1 MKEKYFYI
9 VGAFTTILLIIFL
22 IIPRDKRSPG
32 WDYMPDMRYSKA
44 YETFSGADFFYQLEN
59 GKYDTMSARLPVAGT
74 IPRGYIPEN
83 IESKTDEGFL
93 RSFCF
98 KNEHQGYNQD
108 SAFQKKYI
116 EAGEVLKN
124 PFKPTDD
131 VLAEGK
137 ELYIINCKVC
147 HGDKGEGNGQIVEL
161 PDGSDGPYTAR
172 PPSYASR
179 LPTLKDGQIF
189 FSVSFGKNTMGGYG
203 SMLTPAERWKVILY
217 IKDLAGLKEGAT
229 MASDTTSK
237 KEIVAAVVK
246 P

>member
-44 YETFSGADFFYQLEN
+44 YETFSSVDFFYQKEN
-59 GKYDTMSARLPVAGT
+59 GKYDTMSARLPVLGT

-83 IESKTDEGFL
+83 IEDKTDEGFL

-108 SAFQKKYI
+108 SAFQNKYM

-131 VLAEGK
+131 NLAEGK
-137 ELYIINCKVC
+137 ELYLINCKVC
-147 HGDKGEGNGQIVEL
+147 HGIKGEGNGQIVEL
-161 PDGSDGPYTAR
+161 ADGSDGPYTAR
-172 PPSYASR
+172 PPAYTSR
-179 LPTLKDGQIF
+179 LPTLKDGQMF
-189 FSVSFGKNTMGGYG
+189 FSVSFGKNTMGGYA
-203 SMLTPAERWKVILY
+203 SMLTPTERWKVILY

-229 MASDTTSK
+229 PSTDTTAK
-237 KEIVAAVVK
+237 KDIVAAVVK